1 MVSDKDL
8 KKIAVV
14 YSLVESLWCC
24 YYIIFGYRTKFGN
37 VREYMLYFDIYFGIE
52 CFLNSCS
59 GVVLFSG
66 MQKFRLPKEDL
77 AENPPCYCITMY
89 IEEPLLSLKLYIIWS
104 VIAATICFTGS
115 CALAYCQKYCPIP
128 YNSMKDEAAL
138 KKSQHLHEN
147 SIFSSLVFYF
157 IYAVFKAL
165 VLIVMWKFYYHHL
178 RKVRNGQ
185 PLYTPYDHGH
195 RGHQTQYSV
204 EHQSLSKYLM
214 PPARSPEAPATPN
227 FHMSAANLT
236 N

>member
-89 IEEPLLSLKLYIIWS
+89 IE
-104 VIAATICFTGS
+104 
-115 CALAYCQKYCPIP
+115 P